1 MPFRLRAA
9 GIAQSVLRNGAQ
21 NLVPAN
27 TIGMRSRIRASMATK
42 GGSAKSAA
50 ALSPSPPWNANERP
64 LPRLDRIRAPCLWAM
79 GLDDQPVHE
88 GRQMVPVA
96 RRVACLSLRTEGQ
109 MSARATPQAT
119 MGVVEFKQYLGQLY
133 RLDKDQVS
141 KLLLHLRSLNH
152 LTVAA
157 TSAPIGDHPSD
168 DWLLPGLVD

>member
-1 MPFRLRAA
+1 
-9 GIAQSVLRNGAQ
+9 
-21 NLVPAN
+21 
-27 TIGMRSRIRASMATK
+27 
-42 GGSAKSAA
+42 
-50 ALSPSPPWNANERP
+50 
-64 LPRLDRIRAPCLWAM
+64 
-79 GLDDQPVHE
+79 
-88 GRQMVPVA
+88 
-96 RRVACLSLRTEGQ
+96 

-168 DWLLPGLVD
+168 DWLLPGLVDVMKRKGIMSKVSLPALKRSKAYARYLKSW